1 MLCYTI
7 TSPRSSEDVT
17 VGQERIRRPPR
28 LAHPARAERLRPA
41 GLDPLRH
48 GAAMGGRRL
57 GPGLV
62 VMSAAAIRLDDLT
75 LGYDRH
81 PAVHHLSG
89 SFAPGSLTAVVGP

>member
-7 TSPRSSEDVT
+7 TSLWRPSEDAT
-17 VGQERIRRPPR
+17 VGQDRNCRPPGV
-28 LAHPARAERLRPA
+28 AHPSGAERPRAP

-48 GAAMGGRRL
+48 AAAMGGRRL

-81 PAVHHLSG
+81 PAVHHLCG
-89 SFAPGSLTAVVGP
+89 SFAPGSLTAVV